1 MHCDTKTILD
11 KVNSSVILV
20 MDNCEVEYEN
30 IGEIPAEALSDDVI
44 VVGIEAR
51 DNKVI
56 LRLKKTG
63 IEKNDLDIDWVKE
76 DMERTGMEP
85 SFF

>member
-11 KVNSSVILV
+11 KVKSSVILV
-20 MDNCEVEYEN
+20 TDDCEVEN
-30 IGEIPAEALSDDVI
+30 IGGIPAEALSDDVI

-56 LRLKKTG
+56 LRLKKSG
-63 IEKNDLDIDWVKE
+63 IEKNDLDVDWVKE

>member
-11 KVNSSVILV
+11 KVKSSVILV
-20 MDNCEVEYEN
+20 TDDCEVEYEN
-30 IGEIPAEALSDDVI
+30 IGGIPAEALSDDVI

-56 LRLKKTG
+56 LRLKKSG
-63 IEKNDLDIDWVKE
+63 IEKNDLDVDWVKE
-76 DMERTGMEP
+76 DMESTVMEP
-85 SFF
+85 RLF

>member
-11 KVNSSVILV
+11 KVKSSVILV
-20 MDNCEVEYEN
+20 TDDCEVEYEN
-30 IGEIPAEALSDDVI
+30 IGGIPAEALSDDVI

-56 LRLKKTG
+56 LRLKKSG
-63 IEKNDLDIDWVKE
+63 IEKNDLDVDRKSVV
-76 DMERTGMEP
+76 
-85 SFF
+85 

>member
-11 KVNSSVILV
+11 KIKSSVILV
-20 MDNCEVEYEN
+20 TDDCEVEYEN
-30 IGEIPAEALSDDVI
+30 IREIPGEALNDDMI

-56 LRLKKTG
+56 LHLKRV
-63 IEKNDLDIDWVKE
+63 E
-76 DMERTGMEP
+76 
-85 SFF
+85 

>member
-11 KVNSSVILV
+11 KVKSFVILV
-20 MDNCEVEYEN
+20 TDNCEVEYEN
-30 IGEIPAEALSDDVI
+30 IGEIPAEALGDDVI

-63 IEKNDLDIDWVKE
+63 IEKMI
-76 DMERTGMEP
+76 
-85 SFF
+85 